1 MAIIVH
7 ANAEPQWLL
16 SLLQAP
22 ASQFLNCHGGE
33 GNRPRLSALGLLL
46 ADGAGEGLP
55 KVQELEPIFS
65 FLAPDWVRYTPTCW
79 IVWSARPASDFL
91 YGLESAPPE
100 RPRRSHQYR
109 VEAVAESTP
118 AAAFFVG
125 LRQNENI
132 GGN

>member
-1 MAIIVH
+1 MSMVMTIDECPSRSWTILGWMLAASMWLAWLCRSLCSVTFH
-7 ANAEPQWLL
+7 SFRKAE
-16 SLLQAP
+16 
-22 ASQFLNCHGGE
+22 
-33 GNRPRLSALGLLL
+33 
-46 ADGAGEGLP
+46 
-55 KVQELEPIFS
+55 
-65 FLAPDWVRYTPTCW
+65 T
-79 IVWSARPASDFL
+79 
-91 YGLESAPPE
+91 PE